1 MKMKKILTLL
11 LVALLSLGLVA
22 CSNSSDSINAMS
34 LDDIMD
40 KLYEGIP
47 EEDLPMLS
55 EHVAVTADNENW
67 YLGTSG
73 LEFEEAIAS
82 EALIG
87 SIAHSVVLVRVD
99 EKDVEAVM
107 NTIKDSIN
115 TYKWVCVGIEKDELV
130 IENRGNV
137 ILVVVDAL
145 GLSDKIVENFENIK

>member
-22 CSNSSDSINAMS
+22 CSSSSDSINSMS

-40 KLYEGIP
+40 KLYEGISDD
-47 EEDLPMLS
+47 EKPMLS
-55 EHVAVTADNENW
+55 EHVEVTADNENW
-67 YLGTSG
+67 YLGTEG
-73 LEFEEAIAS
+73 LNFEEAIAS